1 MALQWGY
8 KRAFMRCALLVVVG
22 AALQLVLGDF
32 DNKFLRYPWGLIF
45 AINYLYLLLLVYV
58 QGAKWKWLQ
67 QLSDGYAMTSSL
79 ASLMVLTIIFG
90 LTRQDPSTEGVI
102 GALGF
107 SRMTSSWVF
116 IFVLFYFTTA
126 LGITVMRDIHNFKK
140 VRLAALLSHVAVFVT
155 LVAAIFGSA
164 DKQRVVVDLQLDRMT
179 YMAKTH
185 DGEAF
190 ELPFALTLKEFR
202 MEEYPAKLYILDTQT
217 EGSSQEFLL
226 AEHEGAEAVVEGWH
240 LEAQQCLEMAT
251 RMSES
256 DEFRQMHHVGAT
268 PAVKVQATN
277 VVTGECYEGWVSCGS
292 HIFAPAYLWLGE
304 RYVVAMPQRE
314 AKRYLSRIEITDKNG
329 EQWRESIEVNKPA
342 RIGSWRIYQ
351 VGYDTQR
358 GRWSTSSV
366 VECVRDGWWGVVQVV
381 LWMMLAM
388 GVVMFLT
395 AGGSRMVKRD
405 KEVKQ

>member
-1 MALQWGY
+1 
-8 KRAFMRCALLVVVG
+8 
-22 AALQLVLGDF
+22 
-32 DNKFLRYPWGLIF
+32 
-45 AINYLYLLLLVYV
+45 
-58 QGAKWKWLQ
+58 
-67 QLSDGYAMTSSL
+67 
-79 ASLMVLTIIFG
+79 
-90 LTRQDPSTEGVI
+90 
-102 GALGF
+102 
-107 SRMTSSWVF
+107 
-116 IFVLFYFTTA
+116 
-126 LGITVMRDIHNFKK
+126 
-140 VRLAALLSHVAVFVT
+140 
-155 LVAAIFGSA
+155 
-164 DKQRVVVDLQLDRMT
+164 
-179 YMAKTH
+179 MAKTH

-202 MEEYPAKLYILDTQT
+202 MEEYPAKLYVLDTQA
-217 EGSSQEFLL
+217 EGLSQEFLL

-256 DEFRQMHHVGAT
+256 DEFRQMHHVGAA
-268 PAVKVQATN
+268 PAVKVEATHKS
-277 VVTGECYEGWVSCGS
+277 TGQRYEGWVSCGS

-314 AKRYLSRIEITDKNG
+314 AKHYLSRIEIMDENG